1 MTGVKKHC
9 GFLFDVSLAISFQ
22 TAAVNTAEPPN
33 WTTFKETTPSGES
46 IETTNL
52 HSCSQHVKGR
62 WAGWQKPFSRWVD
75 LYKLC
80 WGRQT
85 TEKISSMIVIT
96 LCSPPPTCKH
106 PCPLQTAVSAYRSL
120 FKDHVAAF
128 LFSPEFYQSPFWGG
142 WGWGV
147 GVQNLLI
154 NISIFAP
161 SFDLGVVI
169 GVCSASSATFF
180 IIQTMFGVDL
190 NPPAFLQWHSNN
202 RIFKRLQLR
211 CIGNHT
217 IFMHFVSNSADVQT
231 LDGEIFQH
239 NQSSSTHTSHQHLNE
254 VLSLG
259 SLFALNGFTM
269 IIVMALRCTVK
280 VFANNANNDRDNHK
294 DGSWTMAPFPK
305 KSNYVSTDS
314 QSSDTQS
321 GCR

>member
-1 MTGVKKHC
+1 MSW
-9 GFLFDVSLAISFQ
+9 SLQ
-22 TAAVNTAEPPN
+22 AVLRSSDNREN
-33 WTTFKETTPSGES
+33 C
-46 IETTNL
+46 L
-52 HSCSQHVKGR
+52 HDCHHLMQ
-62 WAGWQKPFSRWVD
+62 
-75 LYKLC
+75 
-80 WGRQT
+80 
-85 TEKISSMIVIT
+85 
-96 LCSPPPTCKH
+96 PPPPPVTSMSFANCCFSLSFALQR
-106 PCPLQTAVSAYRSL
+106 PCGSFSL
-120 FKDHVAAF
+120 FARV
-128 LFSPEFYQSPFWGG
+128 LSVSVLR
-142 WGWGV
+142 GV
-147 GVQNLLI
+147 GLGGGGAKILI

-280 VFANNANNDRDNHK
+280 VFANNANNNRDNRK